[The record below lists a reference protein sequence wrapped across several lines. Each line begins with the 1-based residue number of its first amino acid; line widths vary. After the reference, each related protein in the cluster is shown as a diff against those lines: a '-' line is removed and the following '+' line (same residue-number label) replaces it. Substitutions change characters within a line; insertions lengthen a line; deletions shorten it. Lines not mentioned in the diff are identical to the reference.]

1 MDQKDNRIVIRVST
15 SDKMKLKE
23 YALKHNTT
31 LSEMVLVAMLKL
43 IAAEETINY
52 KRGAENEG
60 WNNTTIL
67 CVAIFRK

>member
-60 WNNTTIL
+60 
-67 CVAIFRK
+67 